1 MECGV
6 WGVGADHSAA
16 VGNQCLYLSLAA
28 AVLPPG
34 TSHAITAAS
43 FRRRIEATVL
53 AANPQWV
60 DPAGPNAGAFAD
72 FPHQGLPAVDALR
85 RHPVAIYNSIEGTCE
100 VFRSPSWHDQAAPVI
115 AR

>member
-1 MECGV
+1 M
-6 WGVGADHSAA
+6 

-34 TSHAITAAS
+34 TSHAATAAS
-43 FRRRIEATVL
+43 FRRRIEAAVL

-72 FPHQGLPAVDALR
+72 FLHQGLPAVGELR
-85 RHPVAIYNSIEGTCE
+85 RQRKHERQNVVAEDADKT
-100 VFRSPSWHDQAAPVI
+100 
-115 AR
+115 